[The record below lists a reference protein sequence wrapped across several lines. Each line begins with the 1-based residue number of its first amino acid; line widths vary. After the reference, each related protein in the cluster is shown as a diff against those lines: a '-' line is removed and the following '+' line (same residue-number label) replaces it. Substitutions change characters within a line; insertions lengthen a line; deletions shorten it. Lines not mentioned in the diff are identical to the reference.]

1 MADRGAKLSALPAP
15 RSAAGRAG
23 LAALLRSPGR
33 ALIALDFDGTLAPI
47 VADPAAARP
56 DPRAAAAL
64 RRLAPLAGTLAVIT
78 GRPALRAVEYAGL
91 ESVPGVIVLGHYGRQ
106 RWEAGQLTSPP
117 EPPGLAAAREQLPG
131 VLAAADAPA
140 GTWTEDK
147 GDALAVHTR
156 RTAEP
161 ARALERLR
169 EPLAALAE
177 RTDLAVEPGR
187 LVIEL
192 RPAGSDKGLAL
203 AGLAAQRRPAA
214 ILFCGDDLGDRPAF
228 RAVAELR
235 AAGIPGVTVC
245 AGSAEVSVLAQEA
258 DLVVDGPAGVAA
270 LLHSLADAF
279 AAAAPA

>member
-1 MADRGAKLSALPAP
+1 MTQPPHGLSALPTP
-15 RSAAGRAG
+15 HSAAGRAG
-23 LAALLRSPGR
+23 LAALLRSPGT

-47 VADPAAARP
+47 VADPAAARA
-56 DPRAAAAL
+56 DPGAAAAL

-78 GRPALRAVEYAGL
+78 GRPALSAVEYGGL
-91 ESVPGVIVLGHYGRQ
+91 ESVPGIIVLGHYGRQ
-106 RWEAGQLTSPP
+106 RWEAGELTSPP
-117 EPPGLAAAREQLPG
+117 DPPGLAAAREQLPG
-131 VLAAADAPA
+131 VLAAAGAPE

-147 GDALAVHTR
+147 GQALAVHTR

-169 EPLAALAE
+169 GPLTALAE

-203 AGLAAQRRPAA
+203 KNLASERKPSAT
-214 ILFCGDDLGDRPAF
+214 LFCGDDLGDRPAF
-228 RAVAELR
+228 LAVAELR

-245 AGSAEVSVLAQEA
+245 AGSAEVSVLADEA

-270 LLHSLADAF
+270 LLDSLAAAF
-279 AAAAPA
+279 ADAAPA